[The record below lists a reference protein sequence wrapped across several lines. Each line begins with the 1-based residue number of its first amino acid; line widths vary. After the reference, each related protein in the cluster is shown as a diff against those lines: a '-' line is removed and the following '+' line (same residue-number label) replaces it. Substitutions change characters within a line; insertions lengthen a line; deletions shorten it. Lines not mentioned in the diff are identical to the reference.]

1 MDHLKSEFKSK
12 EEELQTLGAEIK
24 ILESRLDLEKDIRQE
39 EMDTSRSKSKTNQL
53 LRFSLSTNA
62 RCVSASGVCR
72 AAAATG
78 PSLCVG
84 KLLGEEASSCKK
96 DGRHLKKTGNYQ
108 LGKLFLSVF
117 TAIDDRIQG
126 FLAVDAN
133 LDINESILVSDKT
146 ILSKTAQSKPSVV
159 PPTANSSFLE
169 AMSRGT
175 V

>member
-78 PSLCVG
+78 PSLCVV
-84 KLLGEEASSCKK
+84 
-96 DGRHLKKTGNYQ
+96 R
-108 LGKLFLSVF
+108 
-117 TAIDDRIQG
+117 
-126 FLAVDAN
+126 
-133 LDINESILVSDKT
+133 
-146 ILSKTAQSKPSVV
+146 QSKPSVV